1 MYRKTSRPAIAMIEL
16 IFAIVIMGIAMMSAP
31 MLISTATKS
40 SYDAIQQEGINEA
53 ASRVN
58 MIMGYA
64 WDENDTN
71 ESYVPPL
78 LHTTSPTTDLEVVG
92 TTGRRI
98 GTPMQSQRT
107 YILSDSNTT
116 ELNASSLGTDDAEAS
131 QDDIDD
137 FSGDINLT
145 LVDNNTN
152 TTDYIEKTTINIHT
166 AVAYI
171 RDNVTGGYS
180 QPTITYVPFTPSVT
194 ATSNIKSITVTL
206 TSTDTTNADVL
217 GKTIVL
223 RAFSCNIGGYEFK
236 ERVF

>member
-1 MYRKTSRPAIAMIEL
+1 MIEL

-116 ELNASSLGTDDAEAS
+116 ELNASSLGTDGTEAS

-152 TTDYIEKTTINIHT
+152 SVDYIEKTTININT

-171 RDNVTGGYS
+171 RDNVAGGYS
-180 QPTITYVPFTPSVT
+180 KSTITYVPFSPSVT
-194 ATSNIKSITVTL
+194 TTSNIKSITVTL
-206 TSTDTTNADVL
+206 TSTDTTNTDIL